1 VYIDSLPEVL
11 ITDFCAYVITSDISS
26 LVCPDVITLGLLT
39 RLTKINIMWNPW
51 YSWKPNHTACTPYQP
66 LCLAFLVV
74 KPPVIGI
81 PHPPYL
87 TIDIVAHTHVDQ
99 ELLSHQY
106 WYHDKLNQ
114 GILITT
120 IMTPKQQPFV
130 QPGVYLNEFLPSFW
144 QRQINAAEQ
153 ETPDYRHPLLPLAR
167 IKKVMKSDPDVKV
180 RT

>member
-1 VYIDSLPEVL
+1 ME
-11 ITDFCAYVITSDISS
+11 
-26 LVCPDVITLGLLT
+26 
-39 RLTKINIMWNPW
+39 
-51 YSWKPNHTACTPYQP
+51 
-66 LCLAFLVV
+66 
-74 KPPVIGI
+74 PPVLVKAESYCVYPISAFMSCFPRSQTPFIGI
-81 PHPPYL
+81 PHPPFL
-87 TIDIVAHTHVDQ
+87 TITIVAHTHVDQ
-99 ELLSHQY
+99 ELLSQRY